1 MGNQYPNLPTKET
14 WKKRQRSPEQAEEEN
29 KRAEEINGINR
40 REQRK
45 SMAVKVSALKQ
56 STTLTDQAGDMREDL
71 PAESKCEP
79 EGVMTREAHWNTHSE
94 SEQCKR
100 DVNKLGNSDKMD
112 KFLGRN
118 TILSNRK
125 WLSSP
130 IINKISEL
138 EPARWLSSKGAC
150 C

>member
-14 WKKRQRSPEQAEEEN
+14 WKERQRSPEQAEEEN

-71 PAESKCEP
+71 TAESKCEP
-79 EGVMTREAHWNTHSE
+79 AGVMTREAH
-94 SEQCKR
+94 
-100 DVNKLGNSDKMD
+100 
-112 KFLGRN
+112 
-118 TILSNRK
+118 
-125 WLSSP
+125 
-130 IINKISEL
+130 
-138 EPARWLSSKGAC
+138 
-150 C
+150 